1 MQQSLD
7 SHIIKAPHHSNPST
21 PKSLRN
27 TAHSNPRPS
36 DQKPQAPMEAMDA
49 SGSRLCQIIQ
59 GAGLRPRTVQ
69 RFQTMLATAGIVALA
84 DAGFASRM
92 DDMMVNSIRKF
103 TAVKKR
109 ADDLLQPARPGS
121 SLPAT
126 LIGLHGDELFQA
138 LVALQV
144 PEVATKNVHLE
155 AALAAQ
161 RLAMQE
167 TVDLHIHVYEEIVY
181 IGHYKASE
189 DRKTLAF
196 FQRLE
201 SLDAIVQ
208 KHVDLATKAAA
219 T

>member
-1 MQQSLD
+1 
-7 SHIIKAPHHSNPST
+7 
-21 PKSLRN
+21 
-27 TAHSNPRPS
+27 
-36 DQKPQAPMEAMDA
+36 MEAMDA

-59 GAGLRPRTVQ
+59 GAGLRACNAQ
-69 RFQTMLATAGIVALA
+69 HFQTVLATAGVVALA

-103 TAVKKR
+103 TTVKKR
-109 ADDLLQPARPGS
+109 MDDLVVLLQPARPGS
-121 SLPAT
+121 SLLAT

-144 PEVATKNVHLE
+144 PEVAMKNVHLE

-196 FQRLE
+196 FQRME

-208 KHVDLATKAAA
+208 KNINLATKAAA

>member
-1 MQQSLD
+1 
-7 SHIIKAPHHSNPST
+7 
-21 PKSLRN
+21 
-27 TAHSNPRPS
+27 
-36 DQKPQAPMEAMDA
+36 MEAMDA

-59 GAGLRPRTVQ
+59 GIAQ
-69 RFQTMLATAGIVALA
+69 HFQTVLATAGIVALA
-84 DAGFASRM
+84 DAY
-92 DDMMVNSIRKF
+92 DMMVNSIRKF

-109 ADDLLQPARPGS
+109 ADDLAVLLQPARPGS

-167 TVDLHIHVYEEIVY
+167 TIDLHIHVYEEIIY

>member
-1 MQQSLD
+1 
-7 SHIIKAPHHSNPST
+7 
-21 PKSLRN
+21 
-27 TAHSNPRPS
+27 
-36 DQKPQAPMEAMDA
+36 MEH
-49 SGSRLCQIIQ
+49 
-59 GAGLRPRTVQ
+59 
-69 RFQTMLATAGIVALA
+69 FQTVLATTGIIALA
-84 DAGFASRM
+84 DAGFASRI
-92 DDMMVNSIRKF
+92 DDMMVNSIHKF

-109 ADDLLQPARPGS
+109 ADDLAVLLQPVRPGS

-126 LIGLHGDELFQA
+126 LIGIHGDELFQA

-144 PEVATKNVHLE
+144 PEVVMKNVHLE

-167 TVDLHIHVYEEIVY
+167 TVDLHIHVY

-208 KHVDLATKAAA
+208 KHVDQPAP
-219 T
+219 

>member
-1 MQQSLD
+1 
-7 SHIIKAPHHSNPST
+7 
-21 PKSLRN
+21 
-27 TAHSNPRPS
+27 
-36 DQKPQAPMEAMDA
+36 MEGMDA

-59 GAGLRPRTVQ
+59 GAGQRPRTVQ
-69 RFQTMLATAGIVALA
+69 RFQTVLATAGFVALP
-84 DAGFASRM
+84 DAGFTSRM
-92 DDMMVNSIRKF
+92 HDMMVKSIRKF

-109 ADDLLQPARPGS
+109 ADNLAVLLQPAHPGS

-144 PEVATKNVHLE
+144 PEVATKNVHLK
-155 AALAAQ
+155 AALAVQ

-167 TVDLHIHVYEEIVY
+167 TIDLHIHVYEEIVY

-208 KHVDLATKAAA
+208 KHVNLATKAAA

>member
-1 MQQSLD
+1 
-7 SHIIKAPHHSNPST
+7 
-21 PKSLRN
+21 
-27 TAHSNPRPS
+27 
-36 DQKPQAPMEAMDA
+36 
-49 SGSRLCQIIQ
+49 
-59 GAGLRPRTVQ
+59 
-69 RFQTMLATAGIVALA
+69 
-84 DAGFASRM
+84 M

-103 TAVKKR
+103 TTVKKH
-109 ADDLLQPARPGS
+109 ADDLAVLLQPACLGS
-121 SLPAT
+121 SLPAA

-155 AALAAQ
+155 AALA
-161 RLAMQE
+161 MQE
-167 TVDLHIHVYEEIVY
+167 TVDLRIHDYEEIVY
-181 IGHYKASE
+181 IGYYKAGE